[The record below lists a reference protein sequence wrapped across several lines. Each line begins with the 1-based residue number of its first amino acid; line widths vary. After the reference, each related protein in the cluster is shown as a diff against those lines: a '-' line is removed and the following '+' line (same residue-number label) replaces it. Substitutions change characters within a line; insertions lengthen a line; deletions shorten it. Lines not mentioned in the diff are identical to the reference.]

1 MLTLSKTRKA
11 FTMLELIM
19 VMVILGIVA
28 SISASAIANVYG
40 TYISQRAIHDASI
53 KTELAVNQLANRLT
67 YRMRDTLLAR
77 KPGSLGTVAGTDFF
91 PARSVPLAKRN
102 IYNALEWI
110 SYDNDTFS
118 NTQIP
123 GWSGYCDLN
132 ASSFSNLSTPG
143 STPSTLLQPT
153 HYGTWWKTGLRFM
166 TNNYAETNTSVAQT
180 FTYSESCLYS
190 KYFSSTGCMFPSI
203 KYANNI
209 YFFSG
214 GLRRKSTTSTPSPI
228 RLGGNLVYNEFYQLA
243 RSAFAVVP
251 VPSTPKEINGIPVFD
266 LVLYWGY
273 QPWWGDDYT
282 KGKSSTLIKNVS
294 VFRFKKETSAIRI
307 KICSVEQIGKTEQ
320 ISICKEKAIIR

>member
-1 MLTLSKTRKA
+1 MFLLSKTRKA

-91 PARSVPLAKRN
+91 PARSVPVAKRN
-102 IYNALEWI
+102 KFNALEWI

-132 ASSFSNLSTPG
+132 ASTFSNLSTPG

-153 HYGTWWKTGLRFM
+153 HYGAWWKTALRFM
-166 TNNYAETNTSVAQT
+166 TNNYAETPIQT
-180 FTYSESCLYS
+180 FSYNESCLYS
-190 KYFSSTGCMFPSI
+190 NFFTPPGCMFPSI
-203 KYANNI
+203 KYSNNI
-209 YFFSG
+209 LFYGG
-214 GLRRKSTTSTPSPI
+214 GLRRNPFGSNPPAPN

-251 VPSTPKEINGIPVFD
+251 VPSTPKKINGIPVFD